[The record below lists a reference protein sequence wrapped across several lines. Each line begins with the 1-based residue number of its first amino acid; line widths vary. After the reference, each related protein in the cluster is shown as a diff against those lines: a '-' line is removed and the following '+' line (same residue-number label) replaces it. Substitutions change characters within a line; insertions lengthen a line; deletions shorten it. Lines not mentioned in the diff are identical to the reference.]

1 LRQAQLELLEEED
14 AVLTPEM
21 ARLGLLALAG
31 KGRVG
36 DVAAEAVRIEISR
49 GLRTV
54 PLSERTAIGKVIGIA
69 GIPFAP
75 LDGRRH
81 GVLRA
86 SIQSAKETADS
97 RGEKIDALGS
107 KAMDLLRHGSPQ
119 MRALALDLELGLD
132 LQKLALMPA
141 GEPRTKFEAEV
152 TAKAVQR
159 KGLTSEDGKV
169 LPNQFSGLA
178 KEVAAILESGGELT
192 GLDKSNPVI
201 YLQQQLGN
209 VMLDGKARKVLIAG
223 LQGAGRI
230 TDADAKQFDKMLRLP
245 YNNTKIQTVKSA
257 IESTGIMG
265 IGGALLLWLQMK
277 MGRNRGGRAAAHA

>member
-1 LRQAQLELLEEED
+1 
-14 AVLTPEM
+14 V
-21 ARLGLLALAG
+21 
-31 KGRVG
+31 K
-36 DVAAEAVRIEISR
+36 
-49 GLRTV
+49 
-54 PLSERTAIGKVIGIA
+54 
-69 GIPFAP
+69 
-75 LDGRRH
+75 
-81 GVLRA
+81 
-86 SIQSAKETADS
+86 
-97 RGEKIDALGS
+97 KIDALGS